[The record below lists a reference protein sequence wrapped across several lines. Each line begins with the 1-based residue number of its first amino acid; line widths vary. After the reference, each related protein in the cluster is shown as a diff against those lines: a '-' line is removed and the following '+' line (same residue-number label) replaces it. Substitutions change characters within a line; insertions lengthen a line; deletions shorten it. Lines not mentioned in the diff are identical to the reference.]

1 MKKILIIDDVL
12 DFAHLVKKNMQLMGD
27 YEVVCAG
34 TGEEG
39 LRLAESQ
46 QPLIIL
52 LDINMPHMNG
62 FDVMKKLK
70 DNRATSK
77 IPVIL
82 LTARHD
88 AKERLEVMHLHEDGF
103 VTKPFTM
110 RQLDGKVESIL
121 EAGNKN

>member
-1 MKKILIIDDVL
+1 MKKILIIDDVV
-12 DFAHLVKKNMQLMGD
+12 DFAYLVKKNLQLMGS

-39 LRLAESQ
+39 IRLAESQ
-46 QPLIIL
+46 QPSLIL
-52 LDINMPHMNG
+52 LDINMPLMNG

-70 DNRATSK
+70 ENKKTSE

-88 AKERLEVMHLHEDGF
+88 AGERLEVLHLHEDGY
-103 VTKPFTM
+103 VIKPFTM
-110 RQLDGKVESIL
+110 HELDGKVEAALGGRSSQ
-121 EAGNKN
+121 